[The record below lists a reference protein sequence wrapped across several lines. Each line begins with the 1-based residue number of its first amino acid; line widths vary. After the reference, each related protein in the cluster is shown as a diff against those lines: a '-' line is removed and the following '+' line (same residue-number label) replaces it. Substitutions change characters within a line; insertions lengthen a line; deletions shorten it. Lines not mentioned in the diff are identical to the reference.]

1 MIYFSYG
8 MTKSASSFVYQ
19 LQERIIE
26 LSDYD
31 LVKLP
36 EDIRG
41 NKARENYIEV
51 ITNENVEKILAWL
64 PENAATIIKTHS
76 GPSDLAVELVRNKQ
90 ALASA
95 TYRDPREIA
104 VSLLDHGKRSRDK
117 GIRDFANFHA
127 PLDTLGEIK
136 TQINKRFSPWKNA
149 ENCLTINYSLT
160 KSSPEELVKFLIKQ
174 MGVNHV
180 NVDDVLAP
188 FEDKSKII
196 HYNVGESNRYLNRFD
211 QSDLESF
218 NSEFSDFIKFCEV

>member
-36 EDIRG
+36 ENIRG
-41 NKARENYIEV
+41 NKAKENYIEV

-76 GPSDLAVELVRNKQ
+76 GPSDLAVELVRSKQ

-117 GIRDFANFHA
+117 GIKDFANFYS
-127 PLDTLGEIK
+127 PLDTVNGIN
-136 TQINKRFSPWKNA
+136 TQIHQRFGPWKNA

-160 KSSPEELVKFLIKQ
+160 KSSPKELVELLIKQ
-174 MGVNHV
+174 MGVNNV
-180 NVDDVLAP
+180 NVEDVLAP

-196 HYNVGESNRYLNRFD
+196 HYNVGESNRYLNRFNNEE
-211 QSDLESF
+211 LESF
-218 NSEFSDFIKFCEV
+218 NTKFESFIKYCNS

>member
-1 MIYFSYG
+1 

-41 NKARENYIEV
+41 NKARENYIASVNKEK
-51 ITNENVEKILAWL
+51 VEKILEWL
-64 PENAATIIKTHS
+64 PENAATVIKTH
-76 GPSDLAVELVRNKQ
+76 GAPSDLAIQLVRNKQ

-117 GIRDFANFHA
+117 GIKDFANFYS
-127 PLDTLGEIK
+127 PIDTLNEIK
-136 TQINKRFSPWKNA
+136 IQIDNRFKPWRNT
-149 ENCLTINYSLT
+149 ENCLAINYNLT
-160 KSSPEELVKFLIKQ
+160 KSSPETLVEMLLQQMEIK
-174 MGVNHV
+174 
-180 NVDDVLAP
+180 NVDVKDVLAP

-196 HYNVGESNRYLNRFD
+196 HYNVGENNRYLNRFEE
-211 QSDLESF
+211 SELKSF
-218 NSEFSDFIKFCEV
+218 NSAFESFIKYCEK